1 MEPVHARV
9 LLLWPPSSLCL
20 AKMENI
26 SSVLDPTQTLRGL
39 FFFFFSDFAILQ
51 LLTSFY
57 LSSYTMFSHNDFDLQ
72 QIHSLFDRSYLN
84 ERMKN
89 EQ

>member
-1 MEPVHARV
+1 MAGFSCSGLPLHHV
-9 LLLWPPSSLCL
+9 L

-26 SSVLDPTQTLRGL
+26 SSILDPIQPLRDL
-39 FFFFFSDFAILQ
+39 FFSEFVILQ
-51 LLTSFY
+51 LLTSCY
-57 LSSYTMFSHNDFDLQ
+57 LSSYTIFSHNDFDLQ
-72 QIHSLFDRSYLN
+72 QVHSLFDRSYLN